1 MSAAETVRAAFAA
14 VEAGDLAK
22 LADLVSD
29 DMEFSGPVP
38 EPIGK
43 EQWLG
48 MQGLLL
54 AAFPDWSFN
63 LEDVKEEG
71 NVATTTHHITGTHTG
86 NLDLSPMGMPT
97 IPATGKA
104 IKLPVEHAECT
115 VEGGKLIKLHVGDD
129 NPDGGVPGILKQLG
143 VEMPPPG

>member
-1 MSAAETVRAAFAA
+1 MSAAETVRAMFAA
-14 VEAGDLAK
+14 VEAGNMDKA
-22 LADLVSD
+22 AALVSD
-29 DMEFSGPVP
+29 DFVFSGPVP
-38 EPIGK
+38 EPVGK
-43 EQWLG
+43 EMWVG

-86 NLDLSPMGMPT
+86 DLDLSPMGMPT
-97 IPATGKA
+97 IPTTGKA
-104 IKLPVEHAECT
+104 IDLPVEHAEIT
-115 VEGGKLIKLHVGDD
+115 VEGDKIVKMHVGDVS
-129 NPDGGVPGILKQLG
+129 PDGGLPGILKQIG